1 MVRWALEAVR
11 EDMARKCIGFLRAP
25 VGKMPHQRIFFI
37 QCPTVEAVREG
48 HGKEMYRVLKGS

>member
-25 VGKMPHQRIFFI
+25 EGKMGPGGR
-37 QCPTVEAVREG
+37 
-48 HGKEMYRVLKGS
+48 